1 MKGCVFNVTPMKTDV
16 QVYESQFGKIRVVVI
31 DGVPWFVGKD
41 IAECL
46 GYERDSKAV
55 VDHVDEEDRRMGDGK
70 TQSQFGIELGQ
81 RGGWLVNE
89 SGMYSLALFSK
100 LATAKPFKRWVTS
113 EVLPSIRKT
122 GSYTVNTQIPKLTP
136 NPKYRSRM
144 IGTAI
149 RDIGK
154 TADSLEKVFGV
165 RHSMALNSATDLIGK
180 AYGFDV
186 EPVKKLIPTEESPD
200 SLNPAKIGAE
210 LGGVSANK
218 VNKWLEKLGFQS
230 KIGGDW
236 KLTDKGKQYGSAI
249 PYTNNHNGH
258 SGYRLMWSEEVIPL
272 LKNMNK

>member
-1 MKGCVFNVTPMKTDV
+1 MV
-16 QVYESQFGKIRVVVI
+16 

-41 IAECL
+41 LADCL
-46 GYERDSKAV
+46 GYTNPQKAIR
-55 VDHVDEEDRRMGDGK
+55 DHVDEEDRRGEQIVHPQGG
-70 TQSQFGIELGQ
+70 TQETVV
-81 RGGWLVNE
+81 VNE
-89 SGMYSLALFSK
+89 SGMYSLALSSK
-100 LATAKPFKRWVTS
+100 LSTAKAFKRWITS

-122 GSYTVNTQIPKLTP
+122 VSYTVNMQIPKVTP

-186 EPVKKLIPTEESPD
+186 EPVKKLIPPEESPD

-218 VNKWLEKLGFQS
+218 VNKWLEKLGFQF

-236 KLTDKGKQYGSAI
+236 KLTDKGKEYGSAM

-258 SGYRLMWSEEVIPL
+258 SGYRVMWSEKVIPL

>member
-1 MKGCVFNVTPMKTDV
+1 MTPMKTDV

-46 GYERDSKAV
+46 GYKDTADAIKK
-55 VDHVDEEDRRMGDGK
+55 HVDDEDKGVGEMPTPGG
-70 TQSQFGIELGQ
+70 TQKMHI
-81 RGGWLVNE
+81 VNE
-89 SGMYSLALFSK
+89 SGMYSLALSST
-100 LATAKPFKRWVTS
+100 LPTAKPFKRWVTS
-113 EVLPSIRKT
+113 DVLPSIRKT

-186 EPVKKLIPTEESPD
+186 EPVKKLIPPEESPD

>member
-1 MKGCVFNVTPMKTDV
+1 MDKDLVLVQNNQVVTSSL
-16 QVYESQFGKIRVVVI
+16 QVAKDFGKEHNHVLRDIREI
-31 DGVPWFVGKD
+31 MEKIGSPKLDSEILAAENQATNLFHEDTYENRGKQYPMFYMNRDGFSLLV
-41 IAECL
+41 
-46 GYERDSKAV
+46 
-55 VDHVDEEDRRMGDGK
+55 MG
-70 TQSQFGIELGQ
+70 F
-81 RGGWLVNE
+81 
-89 SGMYSLALFSK
+89 
-100 LATAKPFKRWVTS
+100 
-113 EVLPSIRKT
+113 T
-122 GSYTVNTQIPKLTP
+122 GSDALHWKLKYIGRFNAMEKALQEQANLPKLTP

-186 EPVKKLIPTEESPD
+186 EPVKKLIPSEESPD
-200 SLNPAKIGAE
+200 SLNPAKIGTE

-236 KLTDKGKQYGSAI
+236 KLTDSGKQYGSAV
-249 PYTNNHNGH
+249 PYTNNDNGH
-258 SGYRLMWSEEVIPL
+258 S
-272 LKNMNK
+272 

>member
-1 MKGCVFNVTPMKTDV
+1 MNKEV
-16 QVYESQFGKIRVVVI
+16 QVYESQFGKVRVVMI

-41 IAECL
+41 LAEAL
-46 GYERDSKAV
+46 GYSDTNKAV
-55 VDHVDEEDRRMGDGK
+55 AMHVDDEDKKLNDK
-70 TQSQFGIELGQ
+70 TSSSFGQ
-81 RGGWLVNE
+81 RGATLVNE

-100 LATAKPFKRWVTS
+100 LPTAKPFRRWITS

-122 GSYTVNTQIPKLTP
+122 GSYSVKQEILKLTP

-186 EPVKKLIPTEESPD
+186 EPVKKLIPPEESPD
-200 SLNPAKIGAE
+200 SLNPAKIGTG

-236 KLTDKGKQYGSAI
+236 KLTDSGKQYGSAV
-249 PYTNNHNGH
+249 PYTNNYNGH
-258 SGYRLMWSEEVIPL
+258 SGYRVMWSEKVIPL
-272 LKNMNK
+272 LRDMNK

>member
-1 MKGCVFNVTPMKTDV
+1 MDKDLVVVQNNQVVTSSL
-16 QVYESQFGKIRVVVI
+16 QVAKDFGKEHKNVLSAIREILVAENQATNLFHEDTYENRGKQYPMFYMNR
-31 DGVPWFVGKD
+31 DGFSLLV
-41 IAECL
+41 
-46 GYERDSKAV
+46 
-55 VDHVDEEDRRMGDGK
+55 MG
-70 TQSQFGIELGQ
+70 F
-81 RGGWLVNE
+81 
-89 SGMYSLALFSK
+89 
-100 LATAKPFKRWVTS
+100 
-113 EVLPSIRKT
+113 T
-122 GSYTVNTQIPKLTP
+122 GSDALHWKLKYIGRFNAMEKALQEQANMPKLTP

-186 EPVKKLIPTEESPD
+186 EPVKKLIPPEEHPD
-200 SLNPAKIGAE
+200 SLNPAKIGTE

-236 KLTDKGKQYGSAI
+236 KLTDSGKQYGSAV
-249 PYTNNHNGH
+249 PYTNNYNGH
-258 SGYRLMWSEEVIPL
+258 SGYRVMWSEKVIPL
-272 LKNMNK
+272 LRDMKE

>member
-1 MKGCVFNVTPMKTDV
+1 MKGRVFHVLSTDV

-46 GYERDSKAV
+46 GYTDVAHAIL
-55 VDHVDEEDRRMGDGK
+55 DHVDEEDRVNSK
-70 TQSQFGIELGQ
+70 TQGQNNPEFGQ
-81 RGGWLVNE
+81 RGAWLVNE
-89 SGMYSLALFSK
+89 SGMYSLALSST
-100 LATAKPFKRWVTS
+100 LATAKPFKRWITS

-186 EPVKKLIPTEESPD
+186 EPVKKLIPPEESPD

>member
-1 MKGCVFNVTPMKTDV
+1 MDKDLGVVQNNQVVTSSL
-16 QVYESQFGKIRVVVI
+16 QVAKDFGKEHKNVLSAIREILVAENQATNLFHEDTYENRGKQYPMFYMNR
-31 DGVPWFVGKD
+31 DGFSLLV
-41 IAECL
+41 
-46 GYERDSKAV
+46 
-55 VDHVDEEDRRMGDGK
+55 MG
-70 TQSQFGIELGQ
+70 F
-81 RGGWLVNE
+81 
-89 SGMYSLALFSK
+89 
-100 LATAKPFKRWVTS
+100 
-113 EVLPSIRKT
+113 T
-122 GSYTVNTQIPKLTP
+122 GSDALHWKLKYIGRFNAMEKALQEQANMPKLTP

-186 EPVKKLIPTEESPD
+186 EPVKKLIPPEEHPD
-200 SLNPAKIGAE
+200 SLNPAKIGTE

-236 KLTDKGKQYGSAI
+236 KLTDSGKQYGSAV
-249 PYTNNHNGH
+249 PYTNNYNGH
-258 SGYRLMWSEEVIPL
+258 SGYRVMWSEKVIPL
-272 LKNMNK
+272 LRDMKE